1 MLKRDCYQALAC
13 LPSADTG
20 DLQAAFLR
28 MMLFRVTMAKPA
40 GPQLLGS
47 HQPPSLKSF
56 AGKEHHPA
64 FAPAVESAS
73 CHAHQ
78 LPHPLRQCLI
88 LTFPCISV
96 GEERHQAGAP
106 SGDFYSSAHA
116 PAAESSDAQASAP
129 AAREPTANILFTLSA
144 RRAVLSKDGLEL
156 AGVSLVVQAQ

>member
-1 MLKRDCYQALAC
+1 
-13 LPSADTG
+13 
-20 DLQAAFLR
+20 
-28 MMLFRVTMAKPA
+28 MAMPA

-47 HQPPSLKSF
+47 HQPPSLRSF

-73 CHAHQ
+73 SHAHQ
-78 LPHPLRQCLI
+78 LPHPLQQCLI

-106 SGDFYSSAHA
+106 SGNFYSSAHA

-144 RRAVLSKDGLEL
+144 RRGVLSKDGLEL